1 MTPVPGAYYLIEN
14 RQWQAHST
22 CTIITTSAN
31 HLLEP
36 IHNRMPAIIPADIR
50 AEWLDPE
57 NQDEKRILSLLSPYA
72 AEDMEAYYV
81 SQNVNFYRNDSPDN
95 IRPVMA
101 EGDA

>member
-22 CTIITTSAN
+22 FTIITTSAN

-72 AEDMEAYYV
+72 TEDMEAYYV
-81 SQNVNFYRNDSPDN
+81 SQNVNFPRNDSPDN
-95 IRPVMA
+95 IRPVRA
-101 EGDA
+101 EGDT